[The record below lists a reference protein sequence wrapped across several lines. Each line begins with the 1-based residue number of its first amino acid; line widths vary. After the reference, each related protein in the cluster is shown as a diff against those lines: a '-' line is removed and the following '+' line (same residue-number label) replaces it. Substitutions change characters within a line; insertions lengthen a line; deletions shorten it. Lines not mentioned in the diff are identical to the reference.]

1 MFSSR
6 KKDEDKDKDG
16 SRGSVAKKRAEREA
30 INQKLTRLMV
40 PPAPCVVLISISFSR
55 TRRPPA
61 DCAPPPRIGP
71 VAVHLLNGWRGVA
84 LFDNN

>member
-40 PPAPCVVLISISFSR
+40 RVPSDRLCFCFFNLSIVL
-55 TRRPPA
+55 
-61 DCAPPPRIGP
+61 
-71 VAVHLLNGWRGVA
+71 N
-84 LFDNN
+84 

>member
-40 PPAPCVVLISISFSR
+40 RAFPATAFVFVFNLYQLFQLIDITARS
-55 TRRPPA
+55 T
-61 DCAPPPRIGP
+61 
-71 VAVHLLNGWRGVA
+71 NRG
-84 LFDNN
+84 D